1 MSQSSKWGLDENS
14 SDEGSRVV
22 RKKVV
27 RGEFQIILKFRKED
41 EHVNLSLIVLS
52 RELKKKLGEVE
63 MAKILRDGNL

>member
-1 MSQSSKWGLDENS
+1 M
-14 SDEGSRVV
+14 
-22 RKKVV
+22 
-27 RGEFQIILKFRKED
+27 RGEFQIIPKFRKED